1 MSTNKNRL
9 YELIYLVK
17 RDATSEELA
26 ALADRVKAV
35 VADFGGAV
43 MKTES
48 WGKRRLAYEIQKGS
62 ERHLKAFYEYNV
74 LQGPAGMTAEIERVL
89 RIQEDCIRFMTI
101 KIDSFDP
108 TKPSAQLAPQGDAFA
123 EPTAEA

>member
-9 YELIYLVK
+9 YELIYLVN
-17 RDATSEELA
+17 REASDEAR
-26 ALADRVKAV
+26 ADIVSRMKAV
-35 VADFGGAV
+35 IDSFGGEV

-62 ERHLKAFYEYNV
+62 ERHQKAYYEYNV
-74 LQGPAGMTAEIERVL
+74 LQGPAGMTQELERVL
-89 RIQEDCIRFMTI
+89 RLNEDCIRFLTI

-108 TKPSAQLAPQGDAFA
+108 SATSVNTAT
-123 EPTAEA
+123 ETAESTEA